1 MSQRAMSEERVSAL
15 KEFIYTELEKDGL
28 LVDDEFKK
36 QVFQSPNTIRL
47 RYFGFMVL
55 KRYYKYESFELEERL
70 TGRELLTL
78 RDNVGWPYFLPTN
91 HSHISLFTIKQSF
104 VLKLNG
110 GDVKKWLKNLETKTS

>member
-1 MSQRAMSEERVSAL
+1 MSLRTMSEERVAAL
-15 KEFIYTELEKDGL
+15 REFIFSGLEEDGL
-28 LVDDEFKK
+28 TVDDDFKK

-55 KRYYKYESFELEERL
+55 KQYYTHETFQLEERL

-78 RDNVGWPYFLPTN
+78 RDNVGWPYFLPVN
-91 HSHISLFTIKQSF
+91 HSHIDLFTVKQSF

-110 GDVKKWLKNLETKTS
+110 GDVKKWLKNLENKTP

>member
-1 MSQRAMSEERVSAL
+1 MSQRTMSEERVNAL

-110 GDVKKWLKNLETKTS
+110 GNVKKWLKNLETKSP